1 MQQASHRAHGLPR
14 EVEEMQFNIPR
25 ELDFRMEADNAD
37 VCRGLCRPFGDRVV
51 VPAVH
56 RSVVP
61 SPSPSPALFKS
72 ILLVTASSPRP
83 NYTPLHLCG
92 FILVFNVLTPILVSR
107 KWQEVGKPKSANH
120 WRRLGVPP
128 A

>member
-1 MQQASHRAHGLPR
+1 MQQTSHRAHGLPR

-37 VCRGLCRPFGDRVV
+37 VCRGLCRPFSDRVV

-61 SPSPSPALFKS
+61 FPSLSPALFKS
-72 ILLVTASSPRP
+72 ILLVTAPSPVP
-83 NYTPLHLCG
+83 TTHPSTC
-92 FILVFNVLTPILVSR
+92 
-107 KWQEVGKPKSANH
+107 VGSFSYS
-120 WRRLGVPP
+120 LF
-128 A
+128 